1 MARVQW
7 MTDRRNATRQVSLVA
22 TFLVLLVPAG
32 AADLKNE
39 TVKVWDDYIQAVN
52 LRLRDQVNT
61 GGPFLWVDESPER
74 VAKVRRGEIVVSPA
88 GAHTPKEVPSG
99 LIHDWIGAVFI
110 ANATCDQVQSVVR
123 DYGRYKDIYR
133 PAVIDSR
140 PVKLSDA
147 EDRFSLLL
155 ANKSLFRKTA
165 LDSDYRSSQFQVDH
179 RRRYAVVQTI
189 RIREIA
195 EYGETSQR
203 TLPEDQGTGLIW
215 RLFGVTRLE
224 EREGGVYLE
233 IEAIVLSRDV
243 PASLRWFVDPVIR
256 RVAKSS
262 LVNSLQ
268 QTRDAVNSSSTPANR
283 TVAARR

>member
-110 ANATCDQVQSVVR
+110 ANTTCDQVQSVVR